1 MAFGD
6 LKVQDLIYEDGS
18 NNEVTVVLST
28 LLTGNSPAFTGT
40 MTGVNLTLSGD
51 LQVNGTTTTIN
62 TTTLQVEDKNIEIG
76 KVSSPSDTTADGG
89 GWSLLGATT
98 KTFNWVNATD
108 AWTSSEHLHLG
119 DNKKLLLGTSSE
131 CTFFHDNAGHTYLT
145 TSTGNFHVQCPA
157 GENSLRAIPNGGV
170 ELYHNNVKKFETTSA
185 GVTVQSQLK
194 VEGSETSQ
202 LNGNQ
207 LRFQR
212 TSTSYIDQIGG
223 GSLAFRTMHSGSE
236 TTRMTVQSGGNVNL
250 PDNGHLTFGA
260 SNDLQIRHN
269 GSHGYITTI
278 TGNLLL
284 QAASHIQLKP
294 ANGEDAIQAVA
305 NGAVE
310 LFYDNVKKFE
320 TFSGGVKINGGL
332 QLIDDGTNNIWRG
345 GTQTNWIQS
354 DGNTYIT
361 KNLGTEYSA
370 KFNTDGAVELF
381 YDNAIKLQTTSSG
394 IQVSSDGSA
403 PDGAKLTLKHL
414 NNNSTDVIS
423 SILFNNNAGEAAR
436 IQAETVGANN
446 TGVIKFYTDNAGT
459 SAVACTI
466 GSDGTVSDS
475 KGNLRSIPAK
485 DQGGASQYT
494 LIASDAG
501 KTVLRYGGGLTI
513 PANVLTTGDAVTIIN
528 PSGSDIT
535 ITQGSGITIYNS
547 ADASTGNRVLAAKGM
562 ATVWFSG
569 GTAGY
574 ISGAGLS

>member
-1 MAFGD
+1 MAFGN

-18 NNEVTVVLST
+18 NNEITVVLSNLAT
-28 LLTGNSPAFTGT
+28 KASPAFTRT
-40 MTGVNLTLSGD
+40 VTGVNLTLSGD

-89 GWSLLGATT
+89 GWSLLGSTT

-108 AWTSSEHLHLG
+108 AWTSSEHLHLL

-145 TSTGNFHVQCPA
+145 TSTGNFHIQCPG
-157 GENSLRAIPNGGV
+157 GENSIRAIPNGGV

-260 SNDLQIRHN
+260 SNDLQIRHS

-361 KNLGTEYSA
+361 KNFGTEYSA

-403 PDGAKLTLKHL
+403 SDGAKLTLKHL

-475 KGNLRSIPAK
+475 KGDLRKIPRELKGSA
-485 DQGGASQYT
+485 YT
-494 LIASDAG
+494 LVAADAG
-501 KTVLRYGGGLTI
+501 KCIATSAGVTV
-513 PANVLTTGDAVTIIN
+513 PHNVLGTGDAVTIIN
-528 PSGSDIT
+528 NSGSDIT
-535 ITQGSGITIYNS
+535 ITQASSLTMHNS
-547 ADASTGNRVLAAKGM
+547 ADASSGNRTLAGKGM
-562 ATVWFSG
+562 ATVWFSSG
-569 GTAGY
+569 AEAY